1 MFLDGRSPCNSAS
14 PARPLLLIVA
24 GLLLCSSTTA
34 RGQSQ
39 ELTLQFAPSGT
50 TIDFT
55 LGDILH
61 TIHGSFKLKGGDVE
75 YNLGTAAVR
84 GALVVDTTS
93 GRSGNRSRDRIA
105 RFWRAGAIRRSP
117 SVLTGSTVRS
127 RPPGPQP
134 CRCTASSPS
143 MVLTMNSPCRFGCRS
158 FRTTGS
164 PILIS
169 PFPT

>member
-61 TIHGSFKLKGGDVE
+61 TIHGSFKLKRGDVE
-75 YNLGTAAVR
+75 HNLGTAAVR
-84 GALVVDTTS
+84 GDNGSDES
-93 GRSGNRSRDRIA
+93 GSLSRRT
-105 RFWRAGAIRRSP
+105 RRS
-117 SVLTGSTVRS
+117 SQS
-127 RPPGPQP
+127 RNMSRKP
-134 CRCTASSPS
+134 
-143 MVLTMNSPCRFGCRS
+143 
-158 FRTTGS
+158 
-164 PILIS
+164 
-169 PFPT
+169 